1 MNLRRP
7 LLTVSAVIILAL
19 GTQALAQKS
28 SYYKYVNKQGI
39 NVVSSRIPSEYVKK
53 GYAIVTFDGRII
65 ETIPPEL
72 SPAEKAHL
80 ATETE
85 QVETLKQRD
94 TLLLRRYSRPDDIE
108 AAKQRKVSQILN
120 AVGLMN
126 LNIEK
131 INSQIDLYQS
141 LAAEDERAGEKI
153 STDTIEAMQRLK
165 SDRDIAIKQ
174 REQKTD
180 DVELIIEEHNKDI
193 DRFKKIIR
201 ANPQ

>member
-1 MNLRRP
+1 MNLHRP
-7 LLTVSAVIILAL
+7 LLIASAVVILAL
-19 GTQALAQKS
+19 GAQALAQKS

-53 GYAIVTFDGRII
+53 GYAVVTFDGRVI

-72 SPAEKAHL
+72 SPAKKAHL
-80 ATETE
+80 VTETE
-85 QVETLKQRD
+85 QAEALRQRD

-108 AAKQRKVSQILN
+108 ASKQRKVSQTLN

-131 INSQIDLYQS
+131 INSQINLYQS

-153 STDTIEAMQRLK
+153 STSTIEAMQRLK
-165 SDRDIAIKQ
+165 SDRDMAIKQ

-180 DVELIIEEHNKDI
+180 DVERIIEEHNKDI
-193 DRFKKIIR
+193 DRLKKIIR
-201 ANPQ
+201 ANPH

>member
-7 LLTVSAVIILAL
+7 LLTASAVLTLAL
-19 GTQALAQKS
+19 GAQAIAQKS

-53 GYAIVTFDGRII
+53 GYAIVTFDGRVI
-65 ETIPPEL
+65 EMIPPEL
-72 SPAEKAHL
+72 SPAEKAYL
-80 ATETE
+80 VTETE
-85 QVETLKQRD
+85 RVETLKQRD
-94 TLLLRRYSRPDDIE
+94 TILLRRYSRPDDIE

-131 INSQIDLYQS
+131 INSQINLYQS

-180 DVELIIEEHNKDI
+180 DVKRIIEEHNKDI
-193 DRFKKIIR
+193 SRFKKIIR